1 MMDIPPDIADLL
13 RRFGQEHLLF
23 GLPRLTE
30 AAQQRFF
37 DELRALDL
45 PRLQAEHRRAFEQN
59 RIPELDRLDIIPK
72 VTGGSPESRAIGEAA
87 LARGEVAVILVAGGR
102 GSRLGFDR
110 PKGLYPIGPLSGS
123 SLFQI
128 HCEKI
133 QARRRRH
140 GGRLPL
146 LIMTSDATHDETVA
160 YFEEQRFFG
169 LPRHDVHFFRQGTL
183 PVLALHEFRLLLDE
197 PGQLR
202 RTPNG
207 HGGLLEALRGSGLLD
222 ELHGQGVRYLYYF
235 QVDNPLVHI
244 ADPIFLGEHI
254 RRRSEASSKV
264 VPKAK
269 PTDKLGNLV
278 LVDGRC
284 AIIEYHEPD
293 AQQVW
298 SQKQGRYLF
307 LDGSP
312 AIHIFSVDFLRRLVE
327 QRFQLPW
334 HFARKRVDHLDEQGQ
349 RVRPERENAL
359 QLETFIFDILPQA
372 ERWLAM
378 ETTHEEEFAPLKNGE
393 QDPVDNPTTVRR
405 AISDRAKRWLA
416 QAGVEVEGQA
426 EVSPLFALEPDD
438 LTRRVQGSSRI
449 RGSLYLRD

>member
-1 MMDIPPDIADLL
+1 
-13 RRFGQEHLLF
+13 
-23 GLPRLTE
+23 
-30 AAQQRFF
+30 
-37 DELRALDL
+37 
-45 PRLQAEHRRAFEQN
+45 
-59 RIPELDRLDIIPK
+59 
-72 VTGGSPESRAIGEAA
+72 
-87 LARGEVAVILVAGGR
+87 
-102 GSRLGFDR
+102 
-110 PKGLYPIGPLSGS
+110 
-123 SLFQI
+123 
-128 HCEKI
+128 
-133 QARRRRH
+133 
-140 GGRLPL
+140 
-146 LIMTSDATHDETVA
+146 MTSDATHDETVA

>member
-1 MMDIPPDIADLL
+1 MNVPSDILECL
-13 RRFGQEHLLF
+13 RAFGQEHLLF

-30 AAQQRFF
+30 AARQSFF
-37 DELRALDL
+37 DELRSLDWT
-45 PRLQAEHRRAFEQN
+45 RLQTEHRRA
-59 RIPELDRLDIIPK
+59 LDRTTIPSLERIDIIPK
-72 VTGGSPESRAIGEAA
+72 ATPLASESRQLGEAA
-87 LARGEVAVILVAGGR
+87 LARGEVAVVLVAGGR

-133 QARRRRH
+133 RARQIRH
-140 GGRLPL
+140 RGRLPL
-146 LIMTSDATHDETVA
+146 LIMTSDATHDETVSFFQERR
-160 YFEEQRFFG
+160 YFG
-169 LPRHDVHFFRQGTL
+169 LPPHDVHFFRQGTL
-183 PVLALHEFRLLLDE
+183 PVLALHEFRLLLNE

-207 HGGLLEALRGSGLLD
+207 HGGVLPALHDSGLLEALYQ
-222 ELHGQGVRYLYYF
+222 QGVRYLYYF
-235 QVDNPLVHI
+235 QVDNPLVHV

-254 RRRSEASSKV
+254 RTRSEASSKV

-284 AIIEYHEPD
+284 TIIEYHEPD

-298 SQKQGRYLF
+298 ATKNGRYLF

-312 AIHIFSVDFLRRLVE
+312 AIHIFSVDFLRRLVAN
-327 QRFQLPW
+327 RFQLPW
-334 HFARKRVDHLDEQGQ
+334 HFARKKVDHLDEQGQ
-349 RVRPERENAL
+349 RVMPERENAL

-378 ETTHEEEFAPLKNGE
+378 ETTHEDEFAPLKNGE
-393 QDPVDNPTTVRR
+393 HDPVDNPTTVRR
-405 AISDRAKRWLA
+405 AISERARRWLLS
-416 QAGVEVEGQA
+416 AGVQVEGTA
-426 EVSPLFALEPDD
+426 EISPLVALEPGD
-438 LTRRVQGSSRI
+438 LTRRLQGSLHI
-449 RGSLYLRD
+449 RGSLYLGE